1 MGERL
6 RQSYKFPGVGF
17 ARDGRRA
24 VGLDDKGRHGQTREG
39 KKEKI
44 KARWRF
50 AKLERIRPTCYCPRD
65 RAAQWQWERHRAP
78 GDGTS
83 CCRYLR
89 CGTVLCAEKST
100 VVCTVRI
107 NANEMAPRDTLA
119 FVGPLKR
126 GPSIYCLVALSVNRV
141 SSPLE

>member
-1 MGERL
+1 MGERH

-50 AKLERIRPTCYCPRD
+50 AKLERIRPTVLPARQSRPIAVGTPPRA
-65 RAAQWQWERHRAP
+65 RGRN
-78 GDGTS
+78 
-83 CCRYLR
+83 L
-89 CGTVLCAEKST
+89 VL
-100 VVCTVRI
+100 
-107 NANEMAPRDTLA
+107 
-119 FVGPLKR
+119 
-126 GPSIYCLVALSVNRV
+126 
-141 SSPLE
+141 